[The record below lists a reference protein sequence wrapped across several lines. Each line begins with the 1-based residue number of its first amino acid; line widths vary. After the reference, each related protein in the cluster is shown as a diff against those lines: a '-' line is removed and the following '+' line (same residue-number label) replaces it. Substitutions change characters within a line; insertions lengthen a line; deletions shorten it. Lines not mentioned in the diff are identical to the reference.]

1 MAPRSVIEVPNSRCA
16 RTGTGTSIVGYP
28 GRQPGGL
35 ETSMNK
41 LSIGKRLAAGFALI
55 LVLAACVLCLA
66 SWRLASTAAA
76 TRRMM
81 DEPLAKERLIADWS
95 RNINAGVR
103 RTMAIAKSS
112 DASLVELFREDQ
124 AQSTKSSSEMQ
135 EKLKG
140 LIRSPEEQALFD
152 AVGKARKVYVDAR
165 DEIVKLKKDGQAEAA
180 DKLLTEVFV
189 PGSKVYLQ
197 RMQEFLDHQ
206 RRHIDQT
213 AADIDAANGN
223 SQWLLIA
230 FGAAMLAVGMA
241 AAWAITRS
249 ITLPLAA
256 ANELAERV
264 ACGDLTRSGKGMKA
278 GSDEIGQLQMTLR
291 RMRETLSQT
300 IAGIRDTAESI
311 GTASA
316 EIASGNHDLSA
327 RTEKAASS
335 LEETASAMEELTGTV
350 QQSAASA
357 GQANSLAQSAASVAQ
372 RGGEVVGQVVHTM
385 DEINASSR
393 KIADIIGVIDGIA
406 FQTNILAL
414 NAAVEA
420 ARAGEQGR
428 GFAVV
433 AGEVRSLA
441 GRSAEAAR
449 EIKGLIGSSVERV
462 EAGSR
467 LVAEAGRTMGELVGA
482 VQRVKDIM
490 GEITTATAEQSNGIA
505 QVNIAIAQLDQV
517 TQQNAALVEQST
529 AAAESLREQAMTL
542 NGAVGTFQ
550 VARS

>member
-1 MAPRSVIEVPNSRCA
+1 MAHAAE
-16 RTGTGTSIVGYP
+16 
-28 GRQPGGL
+28 RQHRRL
-35 ETSMNK
+35 NKADKQETPVMN

-55 LVLAACVLCLA
+55 LVLAACVISLA
-66 SWRLASTAAA
+66 SWRLATTATA
-76 TRRMM
+76 TRQMM
-81 DEPLAKERLIADWS
+81 DEPLAKERLISDWS
-95 RNINAGVR
+95 RNINSGVR

-112 DASLVELFREDQ
+112 DPSLVELFKDEA
-124 AQSTKSSSEMQ
+124 AQSTKASGEMQ

-140 LIRSPEEQALFD
+140 LIRSPEEQKLFD
-152 AVGKARKVYVDAR
+152 AVGEARKVYLSSR
-165 DEIVKLKKDGQAEAA
+165 DRLTQLKKDGDAEGAE
-180 DKLLTEVFV
+180 KMLMEVFV
-189 PGSKVYLQ
+189 PGSKVYLA
-197 RMQEFLDHQ
+197 RMQDFLDHQ
-206 RRHIDQT
+206 RKAIDQT
-213 AADIDAANGN
+213 AAGIDAANGK
-223 SQWLLIA
+223 SRLLLIA
-230 FGAAMLAVGMA
+230 FGLAMLVVGVA
-241 AAWAITRS
+241 AAWGITRS

-264 ACGDLTRSGKGMKA
+264 ADGNLMRSGQGSPA
-278 GSDEIGQLQMTLR
+278 GSDEIGQLQTTLR
-291 RMRETLSQT
+291 RMRETLAQT
-300 IAGIRDTAESI
+300 IGSIRDSAESI

-316 EIASGNHDLSA
+316 EIASGNQDLSS

-357 GQANSLAQSAASVAQ
+357 GQANSLAMSAASVAQ
-372 RGGEVVGQVVHTM
+372 RGGEVVAQVVHTM

-433 AGEVRSLA
+433 ASEVRLLA
-441 GRSAEAAR
+441 GRSAEAAK
-449 EIKGLIGSSVERV
+449 EIKGLIGSSVDRV

-467 LVAEAGRTMGELVGA
+467 LVAEAGKTMDELVGA

-490 GEITTATAEQSNGIA
+490 GEITTATAEQSDGIA

-517 TQQNAALVEQST
+517 TQQNAALVEEST
-529 AAAESLREQAMTL
+529 AAAESLREQATTL

-550 VARS
+550 VARR

>member
-1 MAPRSVIEVPNSRCA
+1 MR
-16 RTGTGTSIVGYP
+16 
-28 GRQPGGL
+28 
-35 ETSMNK
+35 
-41 LSIGKRLAAGFALI
+41 LSIGQRLAAGFALV
-55 LVLAACVLCLA
+55 LALAACVIGLS

-76 TRRMM
+76 TRQMM
-81 DEPLAKERLIADWS
+81 DEPLAKERLISDWN

-103 RTMAIAKSS
+103 RTIAIAKSS
-112 DASLVELFREDQ
+112 DTSLVQLFADDQ
-124 AQSTKSSSEMQ
+124 AQSSKQAGELM
-135 EKLKG
+135 ERIKG

-152 AVGKARKVYVDAR
+152 QVGKARQTYIGAR
-165 DEIVKLKKDGQAEAA
+165 EEIVKLKQDGQAEQA
-180 DKLLTEVFV
+180 DKLLVDSFI
-189 PGSKVYLQ
+189 PASKVYLA
-197 RMQEFLDHQ
+197 RMQDFLDHQ
-206 RRHIDQT
+206 RAEIDKT
-213 AADIDAANGN
+213 ANDIDAAAGN
-223 SQWLLIA
+223 SRMLLLA
-230 FGAAMLAVGMA
+230 LGAVMLALGAA
-241 AAWAITRS
+241 AAWSITRN
-249 ITLPLAA
+249 ITAPLAA

-264 ACGDLTRSGKGMKA
+264 ADGNLMRSGQGMA
-278 GSDEIGQLQMTLR
+278 ARADEIGQLQTTLR
-291 RMRETLSQT
+291 RMRESLSST
-300 IAGIRDTAESI
+300 IGGIRDVAESI
-311 GTASA
+311 NTAAA

-350 QQSAASA
+350 QHSAASA
-357 GQANSLAQSAASVAQ
+357 SQANTLAVSAASIAQ
-372 RGGEVVGQVVHTM
+372 RGGEVVAQVVSTM
-385 DEINASSR
+385 DEINTSSR
-393 KIADIIGVIDGIA
+393 KIADIIGTIDGIA

-441 GRSAEAAR
+441 GRSADAAK
-449 EIKGLIGSSVERV
+449 EIKTLIGSSVERV

-467 LVAEAGRTMGELVGA
+467 LVAEAGSTMDELVGA

-490 GEITTATAEQSNGIA
+490 GEITTATTEQSDGIA

-529 AAAESLREQAMTL
+529 AAAESLRDQAQAL
-542 NGAVGTFQ
+542 AGAVDTFK

>member
-1 MAPRSVIEVPNSRCA
+1 MI
-16 RTGTGTSIVGYP
+16 
-28 GRQPGGL
+28 
-35 ETSMNK
+35 K
-41 LSIGKRLAAGFALI
+41 LSIGKRLAAGFALV
-55 LVLAACVLCLA
+55 LVLAASVMALA
-66 SWRLASTAAA
+66 SWRLAATAAA
-76 TRRMM
+76 TRQMM
-81 DEPLAKERLIADWS
+81 DEPLLKERLLADWS

-103 RTMAIAKSS
+103 RTIAIAKSS
-112 DASLVELFREDQ
+112 DESLVELFKDDA
-124 AQSTKSSSEMQ
+124 AQSTKSSTELQ
-135 EKLKG
+135 ERIKG
-140 LIRSPEEQALFD
+140 LIRSPEERALFD
-152 AVGKARKVYVDAR
+152 AVGQARQVYLSSR

-189 PGSKVYLQ
+189 PGSRFYLE
-197 RMQEFLDHQ
+197 RMQAFLNHQ
-206 RRHIDQT
+206 REAIDTT
-213 AADIDAANGN
+213 AASINAGAG
-223 SQWLLIA
+223 SGQMLLL
-230 FGAAMLAVGMA
+230 GATLAMLALGAA
-241 AAWAITRS
+241 AAWHITRS

-256 ANELAERV
+256 ANELAARV
-264 ACGDLTRSGKGMKA
+264 ADGNLMRSGSGMKA
-278 GSDEIGQLQMTLR
+278 RDDEIGQLQTTLR

-300 IAGIRDTAESI
+300 IGSIRDSAESI

-316 EIASGNHDLSA
+316 EIASGNQDLSA

-335 LEETASAMEELTGTV
+335 LEQTASAMEELTGTV
-350 QQSAASA
+350 QNSAASA
-357 GQANSLAQSAASVAQ
+357 GQANSLALSAASVAQ
-372 RGGEVVGQVVHTM
+372 RGGEVVAQVVHTM
-385 DEINASSR
+385 DEINSSSR

-441 GRSAEAAR
+441 GRSAEAAK
-449 EIKGLIGSSVERV
+449 EIKSLIGSSVERV
-462 EAGSR
+462 DAGSR
-467 LVAEAGRTMGELVGA
+467 LVAEAGKTMDELVGA

-490 GEITTATAEQSNGIA
+490 GEITTATAEQSDGIA

-529 AAAESLREQAMTL
+529 AAAESLREQAATL

-550 VARS
+550 VARE